1 MGSHTAGAIGHAA
14 GAAAK
19 GVGALGAVA
28 TKGAGVVG
36 EAVATGAEQVAPLA
50 AAGASSMK
58 HFMESAA
65 HGAHASVSSLMDA
78 VENMPIAQA
87 TKAHTAP
94 IRRSRNATPPPIPP
108 EHYPTTKEILGL
120 FKDDL
125 DALRSRIIIHPS
137 YLEAIKGWLGDALT
151 GLRGKKRSTALQQP
165 LDGLSPEQLAELL
178 AKLGQLKK

>member
-1 MGSHTAGAIGHAA
+1 M
-14 GAAAK
+14 
-19 GVGALGAVA
+19 GAVA

-50 AAGASSMK
+50 TAGVSSMK

-108 EHYPTTKEILGL
+108 EHYPTAKEIMGL

-125 DALRSRIIIHPS
+125 DALRSRIAIHPT
-137 YLEAIKGWLGDALT
+137 YLEAIQGWLGDALK
-151 GLRGKKRSTALQQP
+151 GLRGKMRTTALRQP
-165 LDGLSPEQLAELL
+165 LDGLSPQQLAELL